1 MQSLFGSGA
10 KTQKLDTMTP
20 EGQAFLKNLFGS
32 IDPSMLEAMND
43 PLYAAGMRHILS
55 MYDTEALEAPIRN
68 EFFQSILP
76 QISNQF
82 GGRQGSSFNNAMGDA
97 AARMMD
103 MLGAT
108 RWQAQNQ
115 AAQIGGQYTQQALNS
130 RQQAASTALGAK
142 PFGYMQTGAMPGV
155 LDALA
160 GGFGKGAGSAM
171 GKGVSNMFS
180 EGLKSGVKG
189 FGNWLLG

>member
-1 MQSLFGSGA
+1 METIFGSSP
-10 KTQKLDTMTP
+10 KTQKLDTLTP
-20 EGQAFLKNLFGS
+20 EGQNFLKSLFGS
-32 IDPSMLEAMND
+32 IDPSMMEAMND
-43 PLYAAGMRHILS
+43 PLYAAGMQHLMS

-97 AARMMD
+97 SARMMD
-103 MLGAT
+103 LLAGT

-130 RQQAASTALGAK
+130 RQQASQTALNTK
-142 PFGYMQTGAMPGV
+142 PFGYTQTPGMPG
-155 LDALA
+155 AFQA
-160 GGFGKGAGSAM
+160 MMGGLGKGMGMSLGGAAGA
-171 GKGVSNMFS
+171 GL
-180 EGLKSGVKG
+180 EGGLTSGLKG
-189 FGNWLLG
+189 FGNWLTS

>member
-1 MQSLFGSGA
+1 MPSFKQSIFGSGA

-20 EGQAFLKNLFGS
+20 EGQAFLKSIFGS
-32 IDPSMLEAMND
+32 IDPSLLEAMND
-43 PLYAAGMRHILS
+43 PLYAAGMQHILS

-103 MLGAT
+103 MIGAT

-115 AAQIGGQYTQQALNS
+115 AAQLGGQYTQQALNS
-130 RQQAASTALGAK
+130 RQQATQTALGAK
-142 PFGYMQTGAMPGV
+142 PFGYMQTDAMPGL
-155 LDALA
+155 LDAVA
-160 GGFGKGAGSAM
+160 GGFGKAAGSAFGKGAGSAM
-171 GKGVSNMFS
+171 SN
-180 EGLKSGVKG
+180 G
-189 FGNWLLG
+189 FGKWFLGQ